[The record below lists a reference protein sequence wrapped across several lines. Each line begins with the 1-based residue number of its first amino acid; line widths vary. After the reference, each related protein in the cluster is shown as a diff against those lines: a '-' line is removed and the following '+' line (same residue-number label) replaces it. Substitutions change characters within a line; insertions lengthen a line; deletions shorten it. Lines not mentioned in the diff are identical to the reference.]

1 VTPAPG
7 PHVRGATIV
16 KIMAVLDPVAHTLLN
31 AASDLLASE
40 GLSALTVRRIASVAG
55 VSTMNVYSRFGSKDG
70 IIDQLYLEGFRR
82 LGADFHAATV
92 HNDPIAD
99 LRSLGYA
106 YRKFALANH
115 TLYSVMF
122 EQIVPNFDPSPEA
135 MAEAD
140 AAMEFVMERL
150 LRAIEQGVVTSTDPF
165 HTATLMWAVC
175 HGVISLQINS
185 AAPPEVDWNL
195 VYDQAMQLIIKGLA

>member
-1 VTPAPG
+1 
-7 PHVRGATIV
+7 
-16 KIMAVLDPVAHTLLN
+16 MAVLDPVAHTLLN

-40 GLSALTVRRIASVAG
+40 GLNGLTVRRIASVAG
-55 VSTMNVYSRFGSKDG
+55 VSTMNVYSRFGGKDG

-82 LGADFHAATV
+82 LSVDFHAATV
-92 HNDPIAD
+92 DDPIAD
-99 LRSLGYA
+99 LRALGFA
-106 YRKFALANH
+106 YRKFALANR

-135 MAEAD
+135 MVQAD
-140 AAMEFVMERL
+140 AAMEFVKERL
-150 LRAIEQGVVTSTDPF
+150 LRAMEQGVVKSTDPF

-175 HGVISLQINS
+175 HGVISLEINS

-195 VYDQAMQLIIKGLA
+195 VYEQAMAMIIKGLA